1 MRGKIERKEQ
11 LANKISEFKLQF
23 EPSKQDQEEYHENP
37 LLKLAKTTKK
47 QKQQEKSDC
56 FINQLVNKVTFNT
69 SGNISKSALRRRKRK
84 EKEQLKPKM
93 DELFKSLPTDIENS
107 NDNSE
112 SKSKLVNKIVDS
124 RLVGARKSAHNNSN
138 NTNNKN
144 NNQVDME
151 IFVDSK
157 KVNLNK
163 PNPVKATGYKR
174 IMQEESKTFNEVL
187 KNPQFRAS
195 PFDALKAVIQ
205 QNMK

>member
-47 QKQQEKSDC
+47 QKQQEKSDR

-124 RLVGARKSAHNNSN
+124 RLVGAKKSAHNNSN

-151 IFVDSK
+151 TFVDSK

-195 PFDALKAVIQ
+195 PFDALKAAIQ

>member
-47 QKQQEKSDC
+47 QKQQEKSDR

-124 RLVGARKSAHNNSN
+124 RLVGAKKSAHNNN
-138 NTNNKN
+138 N

-151 IFVDSK
+151 TFVDSK

-195 PFDALKAVIQ
+195 PFDALKAAIQ